1 MTLALHP
8 IVVNS
13 LFNSVGLR
21 SLDSDLAGSYG
32 LILNSNSTIQKF
44 HLKIQ
49 GCVNSSWV
57 NARRVFTNVR
67 IFIIQANANLISS
80 FKVKF
85 AAAKFAS

>member
-13 LFNSVGLR
+13 LFNSVGL
-21 SLDSDLAGSYG
+21 SLDSDLASSYG

-49 GCVNSSWV
+49 ACANSSWV
-57 NARRVFTNVR
+57 NAKRVFTNVR
-67 IFIIQANANLISS
+67 IFIIQANANLVSS
-80 FKVKF
+80 FKIKF